1 LSRLLGIGAALLAIV
16 LVGPT
21 AHRQGGDLAFI
32 ALVLAHGGLL
42 LWAVR
47 LVPVLPAR
55 RALYV
60 IGGVAVALRLGL
72 LFVEPH
78 LSTDIYRYI
87 WDGRVQGA
95 GINPYR
101 FIPYAPELEFL
112 RDEAIFPNINR
123 PEYAVTIYPPA
134 AQILFLIVGQIAD
147 GLVAMKLAFLACEA
161 VTILVLRDL
170 LRRVGQPATRIVAY
184 AWHPLAVWEIAGSGH
199 IDAAMVA
206 AMMVGLWLAVI
217 PGRRVLAA
225 AVLAVATLIKPFAI
239 LALPVAWRPWD
250 WRAPAVAI
258 GVAILLYLPYLSVG
272 WGVLGFLPTYLG
284 EEQIDT
290 GEGFWLV
297 ATLTTLFGP
306 QPWLRAA
313 YLVAG
318 AMLLTG
324 LALRISLSHDQSPA
338 AVLKKLFWLLLAA
351 LWLLSPDLPWYYLIL
366 VPFVTL
372 HGGAVGWAATLGVF
386 VLYEEIWADLDI
398 PWVLRDTIF
407 NLTLLGALLWT
418 LRPAP
423 QPEISR
429 A

>member
-1 LSRLLGIGAALLAIV
+1 
-16 LVGPT
+16 
-21 AHRQGGDLAFI
+21 
-32 ALVLAHGGLL
+32 
-42 LWAVR
+42 
-47 LVPVLPAR
+47 
-55 RALYV
+55 
-60 IGGVAVALRLGL
+60 
-72 LFVEPH
+72 
-78 LSTDIYRYI
+78 
-87 WDGRVQGA
+87 
-95 GINPYR
+95 
-101 FIPYAPELEFL
+101 
-112 RDEAIFPNINR
+112 
-123 PEYAVTIYPPA
+123 
-134 AQILFLIVGQIAD
+134 
-147 GLVAMKLAFLACEA
+147 MKLAFLACEA

-170 LRRVGQPATRIVAY
+170 LRRVGQPATHIVAY

-199 IDAAMVA
+199 IDAAMVTV
-206 AMMVGLWLAVI
+206 MMVGLWLAVI

-250 WRAPAVAI
+250 WRAPAAAI
-258 GVAILLYLPYLSVG
+258 GVAALLYLPYLSVG

-290 GEGFWLV
+290 GEGFWAV
-297 ATLTTLFGP
+297 AALTTVFGP
-306 QPWLRAA
+306 HSWLRTG

-318 AMLLTG
+318 AALLAT
-324 LALRISLSHDQSPA
+324 LALRIPFGTEQTPA
-338 AVLKKLFWLLLAA
+338 ALLRRLFWLLLAS

-372 HGGAVGWAATLGVF
+372 SGSTVGWAATLGVF

-398 PWVLRDTIF
+398 PWVLRDTVF

-423 QPEISR
+423 QPEVSR